1 MTRTYSPMRTL
12 FQGLTGLKLLPSCLT
27 VIVLSGCSGLKPFPA
42 DHIIEYDR
50 KNKVCGYYKIVDPE
64 HFKVEYEK
72 DIPCPDVFG
81 FSSKDMPNIL
91 NWAQDAQDYVRNNCK

>member
-1 MTRTYSPMRTL
+1 MPIEFGL
-12 FQGLTGLKLLPSCLT
+12 LAVFLTGCQS
-27 VIVLSGCSGLKPFPA
+27 LKPFPS

-64 HFKVEYEK
+64 HLKVEYVK

-81 FSSKDMPNIL
+81 FESKDIPKIL
-91 NWAQDAQDYVRNNCK
+91 DWAEDAQEYVRTKCQ